1 MQGYPDN
8 GDQDTHFLVGGASDI
23 VRTQLSPKEKAELD
37 RLAKELEELE
47 QEK

>member
-1 MQGYPDN
+1 MQGQPRN
-8 GDQDTHFLVGGASDI
+8 GDQHTHFLAEEMGGT
-23 VRTQLSPKEKAELD
+23 RTQLSSKEKAELD